1 MPELLSSPFAHAF
14 AGGLLIGG
22 AAAIFLLVVG
32 RVAGIS
38 GIVGSLLQGHIGPN
52 GAFPVFLVGMIIPL
66 LLLGSGPVSYSLG
79 LTGLAIAGV
88 LVGVGTQLGS
98 GCTSG
103 HGVCGLANF
112 SPRSLVA
119 VLTFMATAAV
129 TVWVVRHGGV
139 S

>member
-1 MPELLSSPFAHAF
+1 MTELLSSPFAHAF
-14 AGGLLIGG
+14 AGGLLIGT
-22 AAAIFLLVVG
+22 AAAVFLLVVG

-38 GIVGSLLQGHIGPN
+38 GIVGSVLQGHIGPK
-52 GAFPVFLVGMIIPL
+52 GAFPVFLIGMIVPVFL
-66 LLLGSGPVSYSLG
+66 FGSGAATYSLG
-79 LTGLAIAGV
+79 LPGLAFAGA

-119 VLTFMATAAV
+119 VVVFMATAAV
-129 TVWVVRHGGV
+129 TVWAVRHGGGL
-139 S
+139 